1 MYEVKVGSLRNGRQ
15 MESWE
20 RPGAR
25 VDGLVLYASRAEVER
40 GDIDRASTA
49 LDKLLNPEVAQ
60 RLKGRLIFG
69 IRGYEDDPRDLYEI
83 PEVRV
88 WMQALDQVFP
98 HWFYFMDV
106 GPRSTLS
113 FVAFSLCEWKKV
125 PNGKLIPP
133 DELQRFLIF
142 HFGTM
147 SLLSKRLG
155 ESSSENDRRI
165 LEIGRFFFAEKE
177 SA

>member
-1 MYEVKVGSLRNGRQ
+1 
-15 MESWE
+15 MELWKH
-20 RPGAR
+20 PGAR
-25 VDGLVLYASRAEVER
+25 VDGLVLHASRSEVEAR
-40 GDIDRASTA
+40 DIDHASTA
-49 LDKLLNPEVAQ
+49 LDNLLNPEVAH
-60 RLKGRLIFG
+60 RLKGRLIFE

-83 PEVRV
+83 PEVRA
-88 WMQALDQVFP
+88 WMHALDQIFP
-98 HWFYFMDV
+98 YLFYFMDV

-113 FVAFSLCEWKKV
+113 FVAFSLCEWEKV
-125 PNGKLIPP
+125 PNGKQIPP

-142 HFGTM
+142 HFGAM

-177 SA
+177 ST